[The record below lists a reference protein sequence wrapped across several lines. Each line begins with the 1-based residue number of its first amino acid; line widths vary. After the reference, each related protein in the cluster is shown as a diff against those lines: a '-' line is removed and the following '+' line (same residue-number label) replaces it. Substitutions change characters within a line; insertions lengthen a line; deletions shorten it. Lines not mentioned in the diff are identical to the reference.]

1 MGKFILR
8 RLGISVIIVFLV
20 SLFAFSLMH
29 ILPGDPARLAL
40 GEEASEEDV
49 QALREELNLDKPL
62 IMQYSLWIKGIF
74 SG

>member
-8 RLGISVIIVFLV
+8 RLGISLIIVFLV

-49 QALREELNLDKPL
+49 QALREELNLAKPVL
-62 IMQYSLWIKGIF
+62 LQFKL
-74 SG
+74 